1 MLRFNLHLTNI
12 DIMNDKISTTK
23 NKVVL
28 EYTLSATSVPMIW
41 DAIATAPG
49 LAAWFADS
57 VSMSG
62 KQFEFVW
69 GKHEA
74 RIAELINSRQ
84 GTYVR
89 FHWLDE
95 DDGTYFEMRIVRN
108 DLTGNY
114 ILEITDFADLDEEDD
129 VRSLWDSSID
139 ALKRCG
145 V

>member
-1 MLRFNLHLTNI
+1 
-12 DIMNDKISTTK
+12 MNDKMTTTK
-23 NKVVL
+23 QKVVF
-28 EYTLSATSVPMIW
+28 EYQLSATSVPMIW

-49 LAAWFADS
+49 LTAWFADK
-57 VSMSG
+57 VTMSG
-62 KQFEFVW
+62 KQFEFIW

-74 RIAELINSRQ
+74 RVAELINCRQ

-95 DDGTYFEMRIVRN
+95 EEGTYFELRIIRN
-108 DLTGNY
+108 ELTGNY
-114 ILEITDFADLDEEDD
+114 SLEITDFAEVDEEDD

-145 V
+145 L